1 MNTTSNDATIE
12 LRRSQLNPDDRST
25 TSNPP
30 DPASAA
36 LTDASDATDAD
47 DPLINRR
54 LAIDVNRV
62 SKSFTIDGEP
72 GTTLKDRLL
81 SWKNAPA
88 SREFHALSDVS
99 FQVFEG
105 ETFGILGH
113 NGSGKSTLLK
123 VMAGTVRPTEGKVR
137 TRGRLSA
144 LLELGAGFHPD
155 LTGREN
161 IYLNG
166 SILGIPKS
174 KINEIFEDIVR
185 FAELEDFINLQ
196 VKYYSSGMQGRLGF
210 AVATNLDPDVLLVDE
225 VLAVGDEAFQAKCME
240 RVHRIRQ
247 SGKTLVI
254 VSHGTEQVRQLCNR
268 AAVLHKG
275 ELLHV
280 GDTDEA
286 IEVYRRALHGTA
298 GPEALAVNGDVSGQA
313 GAGQSSLPGAQRDLP
328 TDTGGLPLVL
338 HSAQIVEPDGPEVQ
352 PGGRVVVTVNYLVDQ
367 PFAHAIRLEMTAM
380 DGTVMM
386 TRSSFDILEQALPGV
401 SGGNEIR
408 FGLDG
413 VPLLAG
419 RYRLSAIAESPDGHH
434 IYGRL
439 SNFAEIVIDG
449 PGSEFGPI
457 HVPISCAVRPITLH
471 SESPADIALRNGLTL
486 T

>member
-1 MNTTSNDATIE
+1 MTSSAADATIE
-12 LRRSQLNPDDRST
+12 LRRTQLDKAVPGSEQ
-25 TSNPP
+25 
-30 DPASAA
+30 
-36 LTDASDATDAD
+36 ATPTAD
-47 DPLINRR
+47 TPTRR
-54 LAIDVNRV
+54 LTIDVDNV

-72 GTTLKDRLL
+72 GSTLKDRLL
-81 SWKNAPA
+81 SWKSAPA
-88 SREFHALSDVS
+88 SKEFHALTDVS
-99 FQVFEG
+99 MQVFEG

-123 VMAGTVRPTEGKVR
+123 VIAGTIRPTNGRVR

-161 IYLNG
+161 IFLNG
-166 SILGIPKS
+166 SILGIPKP
-174 KINEIFEDIVR
+174 KIEEIFDDIVR
-185 FAELEDFINLQ
+185 FAELEEFINLQ

-210 AVATNLDPDVLLVDE
+210 AVATNLEPDVLLIDE

-240 RVHRIRQ
+240 RVHRFRQ
-247 SGKTLVI
+247 LGRTMVL

-268 AAVLHKG
+268 AAVMEKG
-275 ELLHV
+275 HVLYV

-286 IEVYRRALHGTA
+286 IEVYRRALHGGNDRSAPAPASDGADITVESGEQLPA
-298 GPEALAVNGDVSGQA
+298 GEQLSK
-313 GAGQSSLPGAQRDLP
+313 PGATTELP
-328 TDTGGLPLVL
+328 TDTQGQPLVL
-338 HSAQIVEPDGPEVQ
+338 HSAQVVEPEQPTIQ
-352 PGGRVVVTVNYLVDQ
+352 PGGRVVVTVNYLVDV

-386 TRSSFDILEQALPGV
+386 TRSSLDILEQALPGV

-419 RYRLSAIAESPDGHH
+419 QYRLTAIAESPDGHQ

-439 SNFAEIVIDG
+439 ANFAEIRIDG

-457 HVPISCAVRPITLH
+457 HIPISCAVRPITLH
-471 SESPADIALRNGLTL
+471 SESPSDIAQRGSLTL
-486 T
+486 Q

>member
-1 MNTTSNDATIE
+1 
-12 LRRSQLNPDDRST
+12 
-25 TSNPP
+25 
-30 DPASAA
+30 
-36 LTDASDATDAD
+36 
-47 DPLINRR
+47 
-54 LAIDVNRV
+54 LAIDVDRV

-72 GTTLKDRLL
+72 GQTLKDRLL
-81 SWKNAPA
+81 SWKAAPP
-88 SREFHALSDVS
+88 SKEFHALTDVS
-99 FQVFEG
+99 LQVFEG

-123 VMAGTVRPTEGKVR
+123 VIAGTVRPTGGKVR

-174 KINEIFEDIVR
+174 KINRIFDEIVR
-185 FAELEDFINLQ
+185 FAELEEFINLQ

-240 RVHRIRQ
+240 RVHRIRE
-247 SGKTLVI
+247 SGRTLVL

-268 AAVLHKG
+268 AAVLHRG
-275 ELLHV
+275 RLLYV
-280 GDTDEA
+280 GDCDEA
-286 IEVYRRALHGTA
+286 IDVYRQALHGSDGSTPTPAARPDGDGGGGADSPAA
-298 GPEALAVNGDVSGQA
+298 GGSGVEPPPDLGAAV
-313 GAGQSSLPGAQRDLP
+313 P
-328 TDTGGLPLVL
+328 TPDASRGVPLVL
-338 HSAQIVEPDGPEVQ
+338 HSAQIVEPDGSDVA
-352 PGGRVVVTVNYLVDQ
+352 PGGRVVVTVNYLVDE
-367 PFAHAIRLEMTAM
+367 PFAHAIRLEMTGM

-386 TRSSFDILEQALPGV
+386 NRSSMDILDQILPGV
-401 SGGNEIR
+401 PGGNEIR

-419 RYRLSAIAESPDGHH
+419 RYRLSAIAESPDGQQ

-439 SNFAEIVIDG
+439 PNFAELRIDG

-457 HVPISCAVRPITLH
+457 HIPVSCAVRPITLR
-471 SESPADIALRNGLTL
+471 SESPADVAQRQRLTL
-486 T
+486 P